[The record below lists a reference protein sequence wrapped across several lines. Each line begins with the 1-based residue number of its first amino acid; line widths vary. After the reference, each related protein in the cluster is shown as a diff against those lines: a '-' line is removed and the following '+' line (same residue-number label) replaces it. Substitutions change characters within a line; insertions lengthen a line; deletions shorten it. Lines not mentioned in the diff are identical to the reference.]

1 MAEWDCKAK
10 ILGINNWFKHTRT
23 DGSKTY
29 GISVM
34 LTDVSP
40 SGSHKAML
48 WISFWEDWDKDALSK
63 VLAPGESMQYVDDGG
78 TTWEIVVDKTTSAGS
93 ASTAAIQICFEEATP
108 AEGKIVSI
116 DVPAEAAEGNSVD
129 LCATIKNI
137 GGTTA
142 KFFLRFYD
150 GTTMVRETLPGN
162 VAAGQTI
169 TDVCELFKMPGH
181 VWTGRIDLIR
191 QG

>member
-1 MAEWDCKAK
+1 MVEWDCNVRTIGIGDTVSHDDGTDERGITV
-10 ILGINNWFKHTRT
+10 ILQ
-23 DGSKTY
+23 
-29 GISVM
+29 
-34 LTDVSP
+34 DVSP
-40 SGSHKAML
+40 AGSHKAVL
-48 WISFWEDWDKDALSK
+48 GVYFYWDKDPDTMRI
-63 VLAPGESMQYVDDGG
+63 LAPGAYKSYTDPDGTEWRVYVDSTVYNGA
-78 TTWEIVVDKTTSAGS
+78 S
-93 ASTAAIQICFEEATP
+93 STAKIRICFEEATP

-150 GTTMVRETLPGN
+150 GTTVVRETSPGN

-169 TDVCELFKMPGH
+169 SDVCELFKMPGH
-181 VWTGRIDLIR
+181 AWSGRIDLIR